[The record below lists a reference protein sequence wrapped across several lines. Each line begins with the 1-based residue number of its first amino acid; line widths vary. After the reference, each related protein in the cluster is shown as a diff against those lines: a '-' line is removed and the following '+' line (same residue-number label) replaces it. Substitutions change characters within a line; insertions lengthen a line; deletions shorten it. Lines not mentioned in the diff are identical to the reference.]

1 MSPPRYLGRVLLLP
15 LLITAFQSSV
25 DEPSVPLLEAEA
37 VADWAAHI
45 RPSEDD
51 LAFARIDW
59 APTFTDGL
67 RRADAEEK
75 PLLLWLMNGHPLG
88 CT

>member
-1 MSPPRYLGRVLLLP
+1 MLLLLP
-15 LLITAFQSSV
+15 LLIAAPQVSA
-25 DEPSVPLLEAEA
+25 DEPGPPALEPDSV
-37 VADWAAHI
+37 AAWRDHV

-67 RRADAEEK
+67 RRADAEQK